1 MIVVTQRGVFMTE
14 DISTALSKLSECS
27 IALAISR
34 NPYDVLL
41 IYEDLQ
47 EKVNSLFRAKWESLE
62 THDHEREVM
71 KNGSKTDS
79 DHT

>member
-1 MIVVTQRGVFMTE
+1 MNS
-14 DISTALSKLSECS
+14 DISAALAKLHECS

-34 NPYDVLL
+34 NPYDVLI

-71 KNGSKTDS
+71 NNGSKTDS
-79 DHT
+79 VHLK